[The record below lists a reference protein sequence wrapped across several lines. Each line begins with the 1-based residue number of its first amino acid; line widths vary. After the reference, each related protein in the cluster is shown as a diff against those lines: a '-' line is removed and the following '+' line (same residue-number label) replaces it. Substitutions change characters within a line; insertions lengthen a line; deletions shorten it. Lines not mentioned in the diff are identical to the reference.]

1 MKLQRLT
8 WFFII
13 GGIFIFILSCSKK
26 DELQSFQEMV
36 MKFDNA
42 TQRARTDNQ
51 ELSMLIQEI
60 VQEYPDSIKRILT
73 KIDTSLTEEEYQM
86 LERLIREE
94 QDISLKSQLK
104 RILEL
109 QKELQAAREELQ
121 KLRYVLPLPIEVKKG
136 DSHYKIC
143 LNYLKENHNLTEKE
157 ARKLIEKVGLF
168 EPLVPG
174 FFVWNYYKDG
184 VFGSFV
190 TQGNAPVTPME
201 VYRKNK
207 EEVQKL
213 IADAQAKRDSA
224 LAVAQELRVLK
235 TQLEEELS
243 KAYGELEVTQQKID
257 SLRKVQE
264 SIQKRLNSLLYYVDL
279 EKNLKK
285 QKYLSGGIFRKTDLT
300 QLPPLQLFDILD
312 LRRKDGITLH
322 AADYNL
328 KKFSKVVV
336 YPKSFQLDIDY
347 KLIYNEKKDEVII
360 FLKRPYKFK
369 QQKIVIAIQ

>member
-1 MKLQRLT
+1 M
-8 WFFII
+8 
-13 GGIFIFILSCSKK
+13 
-26 DELQSFQEMV
+26 
-36 MKFDNA
+36 
-42 TQRARTDNQ
+42 
-51 ELSMLIQEI
+51 
-60 VQEYPDSIKRILT
+60 
-73 KIDTSLTEEEYQM
+73 
-86 LERLIREE
+86 
-94 QDISLKSQLK
+94 
-104 RILEL
+104 
-109 QKELQAAREELQ
+109 
-121 KLRYVLPLPIEVKKG
+121 
-136 DSHYKIC
+136 
-143 LNYLKENHNLTEKE
+143 
-157 ARKLIEKVGLF
+157 
-168 EPLVPG
+168 
-174 FFVWNYYKDG
+174 
-184 VFGSFV
+184 
-190 TQGNAPVTPME
+190 
-201 VYRKNK
+201 
-207 EEVQKL
+207 
-213 IADAQAKRDSA
+213 
-224 LAVAQELRVLK
+224 K